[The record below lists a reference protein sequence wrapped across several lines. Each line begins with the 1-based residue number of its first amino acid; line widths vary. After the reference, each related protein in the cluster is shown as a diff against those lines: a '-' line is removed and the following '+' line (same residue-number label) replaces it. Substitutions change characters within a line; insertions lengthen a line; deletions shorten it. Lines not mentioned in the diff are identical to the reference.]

1 MLIIKI
7 IRSSE
12 TPIKTS
18 LFPHLFKKLQ
28 DGQFNTLHM
37 KFAFSKAAGR
47 QLFYIKNT
55 DHESAFFSISVIS
68 I

>member
-1 MLIIKI
+1 
-7 IRSSE
+7 
-12 TPIKTS
+12 
-18 LFPHLFKKLQ
+18 
-28 DGQFNTLHM
+28 M

-55 DHESAFFSISVIS
+55 DHESAFLSISVIS